1 MQNGSGTGY
10 LCTMLNTGATEELSA
25 TQVATLVGVPATT
38 IRSWER
44 RYGWPRPGRTIG
56 GHRRY
61 SSIEINHLR
70 SLRDEIAKG
79 RSAQQAVTLLRRQ
92 ALRRRDVEVGRLVQG
107 AVDIDQGLIRRT
119 LADVEATM
127 GTDEAV
133 ESVVL
138 PALREIGLQW
148 ERGTCDV
155 AGEHAATGQIRQ
167 WLGRLLD
174 AARPRGPAPTVI
186 LATGPADFH
195 SANLEAFAVLLARRG
210 CDPLVLG
217 ALTPV
222 ASLVQAVRA
231 LSVEGAVVVSHMG
244 ITRRA
249 ALESIT
255 TVSALSETHVFYAG
269 NGFAAARSRRGVPG
283 TYLGT
288 DMGPAADL
296 VAERLGPNGVTGGG
310 DDRGLQLRAGLR

>member
-1 MQNGSGTGY
+1 MFDSG
-10 LCTMLNTGATEELSA
+10 MTEELSA
-25 TQVATLVGVPATT
+25 TQVATLVGVPAPT

-44 RYGWPRPGRTIG
+44 RYGWPRPARTIG

-61 SSIEINHLR
+61 SSAEIDHVR
-70 SLRDEIAKG
+70 ALRDEIAKG

-107 AVDIDQGLIRRT
+107 AVDIDQGLVRRA

-127 GTDEAV
+127 GPEEAI

-167 WLGRLLD
+167 WLGRRLD
-174 AARPRGPAPTVI
+174 AARPQGQAPTVV
-186 LATGPADFH
+186 LSTGPADYH
-195 SANLEAFAVLLARRG
+195 SANLEAFAVFLARRG
-210 CDPLVLG
+210 CNPLVLG

-222 ASLVQAVRA
+222 ASLVQAVRT
-231 LSVEGAVVVSHMG
+231 LSAEGAVVVSHMG

-269 NGFAAARSRRGVPG
+269 NGFAAARSRKGVPG

-296 VAERLGPNGVTGGG
+296 VAEHLGPNGVMGGG
-310 DDRGLQLRAGLR
+310 DDRGLQLRAGL